1 MTTALS
7 IESLTVR
14 HGATTA
20 VDDLNLEVRVGEVF
34 GFLGPNGAGKS
45 TTIRT
50 LLGLIRPDAG
60 TARILGVDMQAAEPS
75 LRRRVGFLPGD
86 LALFAHATGRETLEL
101 FAALY
106 GTDCPDRDAVFARF
120 RFPASALDRPV
131 KGYSTGMRQ
140 TLGIALAFQHRPE
153 VLVLDE
159 PTTGLDPLARDAF
172 LALVADARAR
182 GATVFLSSHVLDE
195 VDRLADRIAVIAQG
209 KLRVVD
215 TVERLRASLPRRVT
229 VRRKDGTDL
238 VFDAMGPISALLDR
252 IRGLDPEDV
261 EIAPVP
267 LDAIFQS
274 VVQRRDA

>member
-50 LLGLIRPDAG
+50 LVGLIRPDAG

-106 GTDCPDRDAVFARF
+106 DTD
-120 RFPASALDRPV
+120 
-131 KGYSTGMRQ
+131 
-140 TLGIALAFQHRPE
+140 
-153 VLVLDE
+153 
-159 PTTGLDPLARDAF
+159 
-172 LALVADARAR
+172 
-182 GATVFLSSHVLDE
+182 
-195 VDRLADRIAVIAQG
+195 
-209 KLRVVD
+209 
-215 TVERLRASLPRRVT
+215 
-229 VRRKDGTDL
+229 
-238 VFDAMGPISALLDR
+238 
-252 IRGLDPEDV
+252 
-261 EIAPVP
+261 
-267 LDAIFQS
+267 
-274 VVQRRDA
+274 